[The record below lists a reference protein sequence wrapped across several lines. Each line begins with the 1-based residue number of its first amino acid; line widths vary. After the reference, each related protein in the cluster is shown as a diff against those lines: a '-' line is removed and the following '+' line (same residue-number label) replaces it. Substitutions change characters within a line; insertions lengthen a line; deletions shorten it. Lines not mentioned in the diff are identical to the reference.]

1 MLRILSGLVRKV
13 NADEDEV
20 LIFGTN
26 MEGFFPDSKTAKNP
40 HIPLLLPWFSC
51 NLFFFFWE
59 QLSLGIIGDALNCA
73 SRRPSDLLILQSF
86 NIPIL

>member
-1 MLRILSGLVRKV
+1 MLRLLVRKV
-13 NADEDEV
+13 NADEDEL

-26 MEGFFPDSKTAKNP
+26 MEEFFFQIPDQPQTLTYHYYCLGS
-40 HIPLLLPWFSC
+40 LC

-86 NIPIL
+86 NILIF